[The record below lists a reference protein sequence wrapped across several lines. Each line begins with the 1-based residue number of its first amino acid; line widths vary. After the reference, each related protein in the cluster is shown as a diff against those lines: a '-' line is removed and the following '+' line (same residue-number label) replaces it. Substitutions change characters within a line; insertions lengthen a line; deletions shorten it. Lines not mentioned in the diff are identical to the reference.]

1 MVFKRQP
8 GSLGVGGPT
17 VDTVLDAGAVRPG
30 GTLSGRVEL
39 AGGTDGHDVEQ
50 VVLELVARVETAPG
64 EPGAGEPGGGE
75 PGDGAGVVAFGRY
88 PVGGA
93 FRLAAGERREV
104 PFSVRLPW
112 ETPVTELRGRPLG
125 LTLGVRAEPAA
136 GGDGDRSDPA
146 PLRVAPLPAQE
157 AVLEAFEQLGFGL
170 RSAALEHGRIGGTGQ
185 RLPFRQEIGLT
196 PSARYAHQLDEIE
209 LTFLAVPGR
218 PGGGAGDRQARRPVL
233 RGRPRRPQP
242 LHRAPHGTGRPAGL
256 GRPRRRLDQ
265 GVGRAPGVVRLP
277 RGVRPRVSRAFP
289 AVHPLRVFYRS
300 VEVFGRYGPA
310 AGRPCRRFRADPH
323 LGSAPPYVTRG
334 APCSD

>member
-39 AGGTDGHDVEQ
+39 AGGTAGHDVEQ

-64 EPGAGEPGGGE
+64 EPGDGEPGSGE
-75 PGDGAGVVAFGRY
+75 PGDGAGVVTFGRY

-93 FRLAAGERREV
+93 FRLAAGERRDV

-170 RSAALEHGRIGGTGQ
+170 RSAGLEHGRIGGTGQ

-209 LTFLAVPGR
+209 LTFLAVPDALEVVLETDKRGG
-218 PGGGAGDRQARRPVL
+218 PSSGGGHDALSRFTV
-233 RGRPRRPQP
+233 
-242 LHRAPHGTGRPAGL
+242 PHTGPAGPQDWDDL
-256 GRPRRRLDQ
+256 VDGWIRE
-265 GVGRAPGVVRLP
+265 
-277 RGVRPRVSRAFP
+277 
-289 AVHPLRVFYRS
+289 S
-300 VEVFGRYGPA
+300 VEHRESYDCHAVFGHESPA
-310 AGRPCRRFRADPH
+310 PSPPSTP
-323 LGSAPPYVTRG
+323 SASSTEV
-334 APCSD
+334 